1 MNYERHHLSAIF
13 GDIPADEFNALQA
26 DIDKNGFTDHVI
38 ITYEGKI
45 LDGWHRYKIAKKV
58 DRLEELVFKPL
69 AILKPSEYVMSKNL
83 HRRHLTESQRAQIV
97 VEAHGWETGGGDRKS
112 EKYKTTSQS
121 CEVIKTREEMA
132 EEANVSPR
140 TIDTA
145 KQVSRAGRSDEVIA
159 GEKSAP
165 AVVKEEKEKLEFTLP
180 QPEPEPTQTSLL
192 DPQITTTQPPPISEP
207 TEEPEVIDPKQAMK
221 IVFDPDFITRDNAF
235 SLASS
240 KWTEMPDM
248 SPENWQALRRNFLR
262 HIHPDKIDMTEW
274 NNTEQQ
280 SWTVLFQFIN
290 DFLSLIETD
299 YREQAILKKD

>member
-1 MNYERHHLSAIF
+1 MSYERHHLSAIF
-13 GDIPADEFNALQA
+13 GDIPTEEFNALQA

-69 AILKPSEYVMSKNL
+69 TVFDPSEYVISKNM

-97 VEAHGWETGGGDRKS
+97 VEAHKWATGGGDRMS

-121 CEVIKTREEMA
+121 CEVVKTREEMA

-145 KQVSRAGRSDEVIA
+145 KQVSRAGRADEVIA
-159 GEKSAP
+159 GKKSAP
-165 AVVKEEKEKLEFTLP
+165 AVIKEEKQKLEFTLP
-180 QPEPEPTQTSLL
+180 QPEPEPEPIQTSLL
-192 DPQITTTQPPPISEP
+192 DPPITEP
-207 TEEPEVIDPKQAMK
+207 TEEPKIIDPKQAMK

-299 YREQAILKKD
+299 YREKVIL

>member
-13 GDIPADEFNALQA
+13 GDIPTEEFNALQA

-69 AILKPSEYVMSKNL
+69 TVFDPSEYVMSKNL
-83 HRRHLTESQRAQIV
+83 HRRHLAESQRGQLV
-97 VEAHGWETGGGDRKS
+97 VEAHEWETGGGDRMSDKH
-112 EKYKTTSQS
+112 KTTSPNG
-121 CEVIKTREEMA
+121 EVVKTRKEMA
-132 EEANVSPR
+132 EEASVGTRS
-140 TIDTA
+140 IDRA
-145 KQVSRAGRSDEVIA
+145 KKVSRAGRADEVIA
-159 GEKSAP
+159 KEKSAP
-165 AVVKEEKEKLEFTLP
+165 AVIKEEKEKLEFKLP
-180 QPEPEPTQTSLL
+180 QPEPEPTQPSLL
-192 DPQITTTQPPPISEP
+192 APPITEP
-207 TEEPEVIDPKQAMK
+207 TEEPKVIDQKQAMK
-221 IVFDPDFITRDNAF
+221 IVFDPDFITRDNALA
-235 SLASS
+235 SASS
-240 KWTEMPDM
+240 KWAEMPDM

-274 NNTEQQ
+274 NDTEQQ

>member
-13 GDIPADEFNALQA
+13 GDIPTEEFNALQA

-69 AILKPSEYVMSKNL
+69 TVFDPSKYVMSKNL

-97 VEAHGWETGGGDRKS
+97 VEAHQWGTGAGRRKKNSPIGELKTES
-112 EKYKTTSQS
+112 ELAQQ
-121 CEVIKTREEMA
+121 
-132 EEANVSPR
+132 ANVGKG
-140 TIDTA
+140 TINRA
-145 KQVSRAGRSDEVIA
+145 KQVSHAGRADEVIA
-159 GEKSAP
+159 GEKSAS
-165 AVVKEEKEKLEFTLP
+165 AVIKEEKEKVEFTLP
-180 QPEPEPTQTSLL
+180 QPEPEPTQPSLL
-192 DPQITTTQPPPISEP
+192 DPPITTTQPPPISEP

-221 IVFDPDFITRDNAF
+221 IVFDPDFITRDNA
-235 SLASS
+235 LASAGS
-240 KWTEMPDM
+240 KWAEMPDM

-274 NNTEQQ
+274 NDTEQQ

-299 YREQAILKKD
+299 YREQAIL

>member
-13 GDIPADEFNALQA
+13 GDIPKEEFNALQT

-38 ITYEGKI
+38 ITYENKI

-69 AILKPSEYVMSKNL
+69 TVFDPSKYVMSKNL

-97 VEAHGWETGGGDRKS
+97 VEAHGWGTGAGRRKKNSPIGELKTES
-112 EKYKTTSQS
+112 ELAQQ
-121 CEVIKTREEMA
+121 
-132 EEANVSPR
+132 ANVGKG
-140 TIDTA
+140 TIDRA
-145 KQVSRAGRSDEVIA
+145 KKVSRAGRADEVIA
-159 GEKSAP
+159 GKKSAP
-165 AVVKEEKEKLEFTLP
+165 AVIKEEKEKVEFTLP
-180 QPEPEPTQTSLL
+180 QHEPEPTQPSLL
-192 DPQITTTQPPPISEP
+192 DPQITEP
-207 TEEPEVIDPKQAMK
+207 TEEPKVIDPKQAMK
-221 IVFDPDFITRDNAF
+221 IVFDPDFITRDNAL
-235 SLASS
+235 STASS
-240 KWTEMPDM
+240 KWAEMPDM

-262 HIHPDKIDMTEW
+262 HIHPDKIDMTKW

-299 YREQAILKKD
+299 YREQAIL